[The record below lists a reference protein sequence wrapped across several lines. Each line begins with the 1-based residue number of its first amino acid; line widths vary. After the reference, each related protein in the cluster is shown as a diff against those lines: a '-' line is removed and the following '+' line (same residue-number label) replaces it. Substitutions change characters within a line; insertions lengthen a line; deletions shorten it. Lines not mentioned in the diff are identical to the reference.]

1 MLFAIVL
8 QLTSLLPAPQ
18 QVESLMTQGDHLTAY
33 QQQILEL
40 ALQESYSQQ
49 QILDLRPQKHQQS
62 EVAALL
68 PYATATQAKLI
79 AVLSSGSAADS
90 VLSDALLQLAVRS
103 RNLDVRLACLL
114 APIAVDASYLPA
126 LACLALSSN
135 LDLSLRA
142 VCCARLLEHRY
153 YSAWP
158 LAKAI
163 LLTGT
168 ATDFDNGHAFP
179 DWKRSGRYELPK
191 RLLTMLLTTTL
202 LEQNGTA
209 IVFEPNAAWAV
220 QEQQVAA
227 IDKVI
232 AKLTSANND
241 NQRLPSFKKLDH
253 STLSLAP
260 LAKKLLAY

>member
-18 QVESLMTQGDHLTAY
+18 QVESLMTRSGNLTAY
-33 QQQILEL
+33 QQQILDL

-114 APIAVDASYLPA
+114 APIAVDASYLPV
-126 LACLALSSN
+126 LACLALSSD

-142 VCCARLLEHRY
+142 VSCARLLEHQY

-191 RLLTMLLTTTL
+191 RLLTMLLEAAV
-202 LEQNGTA
+202 LEQNGTT

-227 IDKVI
+227 IDKMM
-232 AKLTSANND
+232 AGLTSTNND
-241 NQRLPSFKKLDH
+241 NQRLSSFKKLDR
-253 STLSLAP
+253 SMLSLAP

>member
-18 QVESLMTQGDHLTAY
+18 QVESLVTQDYQPTAY
-33 QQQILEL
+33 QQQILNL

-49 QILDLRPQKHQQS
+49 QILDLRPQKHQQP
-62 EVAALL
+62 EIAALL

-90 VLSDALLQLAVRS
+90 ILSDALLQLAVRS

-114 APIAVDASYLPA
+114 APAAVDASYLPA
-126 LACLALSSN
+126 LACLALSSD

-142 VCCARLLEHRY
+142 VSCARLLEHQY

-168 ATDFDNGHAFP
+168 ATDFDNGHTFP

-191 RLLTMLLTTTL
+191 RLLAMLLTTTL
-202 LEQNGTA
+202 LEQNGIT

-220 QEQQVAA
+220 QEQQIAA
-227 IDKVI
+227 IDKVM
-232 AKLTSANND
+232 AKLKSANND
-241 NQRLPSFKKLDH
+241 NQLLPSFKKLER
-253 STLSLAP
+253 STLTLAP

>member
-18 QVESLMTQGDHLTAY
+18 QVESLITQSGNLTAY

-40 ALQESYSQQ
+40 ALQASYSQQ

-114 APIAVDASYLPA
+114 APAAVDASYLPT
-126 LACLALSSN
+126 LACLALSSD

-142 VCCARLLEHRY
+142 VSCARLLEHQY

-191 RLLTMLLTTTL
+191 RLLTMLLEAAVL
-202 LEQNGTA
+202 AENGTT

-227 IDKVI
+227 IDKMM
-232 AKLTSANND
+232 AGLTSTNND
-241 NQRLPSFKKLDH
+241 NQRLSSFKKLDR

>member
-18 QVESLMTQGDHLTAY
+18 QVESLITQSGHLTAY
-33 QQQILEL
+33 QQQILDL
-40 ALQESYSQQ
+40 ALQEFYSQQ

-114 APIAVDASYLPA
+114 APAAVDASYLPA
-126 LACLALSSN
+126 LACLALSSD

-142 VCCARLLEHRY
+142 VSCARLLEHQY

-191 RLLTMLLTTTL
+191 RLLTMLLTTTV

-227 IDKVI
+227 IDKMMV
-232 AKLTSANND
+232 KLTSANND
-241 NQRLPSFKKLDH
+241 NQLLPSFKKLDH
-253 STLSLAP
+253 SQLSLAP

>member
-1 MLFAIVL
+1 MLFTIVL
-8 QLTSLLPAPQ
+8 QLASLLPAPQ
-18 QVESLMTQGDHLTAY
+18 QAESLITQGDDLTVY

-40 ALQESYSQQ
+40 AQRESYSQQ
-49 QILDLRPQKHQQS
+49 QLLDLRPKMHQQS

-126 LACLALSSN
+126 LACLALNSN
-135 LDLSLRA
+135 LDLALRA
-142 VCCARLLEHRY
+142 VCCARLLEHQY

-168 ATDFDNGHAFP
+168 ATDYDNGHDFP

-191 RLLTMLLTTTL
+191 RLLTMLLETAV
-202 LEQNGTA
+202 LEQSDIS

-220 QEQQVAA
+220 QEQQVAV
-227 IDKVI
+227 IDEVI
-232 AKLTSANND
+232 TKLTRANND
-241 NQRLPSFKKLDH
+241 NRRLPSFKKLDH

>member
-18 QVESLMTQGDHLTAY
+18 QVESLITQSGNLTAY

-114 APIAVDASYLPA
+114 APAAVDASYLPV
-126 LACLALSSN
+126 LACLALSSD

-142 VCCARLLEHRY
+142 VCCARLLEHQY

-168 ATDFDNGHAFP
+168 ATDFDNGHTFP

-191 RLLTMLLTTTL
+191 RLLTMLLEAAV
-202 LEQNGTA
+202 LEENGTT

-227 IDKVI
+227 IDKMM
-232 AKLTSANND
+232 AGLTSTNND
-241 NQRLPSFKKLDH
+241 NQRLSSFKKLDR